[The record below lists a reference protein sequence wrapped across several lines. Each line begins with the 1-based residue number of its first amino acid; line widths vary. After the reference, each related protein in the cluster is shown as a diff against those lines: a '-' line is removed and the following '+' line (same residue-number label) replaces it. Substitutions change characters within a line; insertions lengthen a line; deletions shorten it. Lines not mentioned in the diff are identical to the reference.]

1 MEGKVAVVGANA
13 ELARRFARH
22 LGANDVPEGTWT
34 IDNAYYVADTRVVV
48 AEVLEAGTVVR
59 GAKAIVLVYEEG
71 HKGTFQ
77 EIKRSYETWKDETD
91 ADVKLCVCHVG
102 SESNREQQEELH
114 WCVDAG
120 FELVFAAIGEEE
132 RDERLYQEDEGCSGV
147 ERVRIALASETWPG
161 MKPKAGVGSEEQD
174 RTRYLKEEDEQQ
186 EHSRSEH
193 EVDNEDDSWLDM
205 ETMIRRIRSAKASN
219 TTKSDDERRKE
230 AEEVVYSLMSM
241 MGLDADEV

>member
-1 MEGKVAVVGANA
+1 MEGKVAVVGANV
-13 ELARRFARH
+13 ELSRRFARH
-22 LGANDVPEGTWT
+22 LGVDDVPEGTWT

-59 GAKAIVLVYEEG
+59 GAKAIVLVYEEE

-77 EIKRSYETWKDETD
+77 EIKHSYETWIDEAD
-91 ADVKLCVCHVG
+91 ADVKICVCHVG
-102 SESNREQQEELH
+102 SEPNREHQEELH
-114 WCVDAG
+114 WCVEAG

-161 MKPKAGVGSEEQD
+161 MKPKAGVGSEGQD
-174 RTRYLKEEDEQQ
+174 RTSNLKEDKQQ
-186 EHSRSEH
+186 EYRSAEY
-193 EVDNEDDSWLDM
+193 EADDEDDSWMDM
-205 ETMIRRIRSAKASN
+205 ETMIRRIRSTKASN
-219 TTKSDDERRKE
+219 ATKSDDERRKE